1 MLLKELKIPSF
12 QKIDFD
18 IVEDAI
24 IHMQNDPMFY
34 RKEYFP
40 ALSKLADDYR
50 DGKKINKTNYLQEL
64 IKNGVNSYC
73 KKYKLANMPDDIFNE
88 SDKQKI
94 LDKIFSKEINNIKN
108 GDYS

>member
-1 MLLKELKIPSF
+1 MFLQELKIPSF

-18 IVEDAI
+18 LVEDAI
-24 IHMQNDPMFY
+24 IYMQNDPLFY
-34 RKEYFP
+34 RKEYYP
-40 ALSKLADDYR
+40 VVSRLADAYR
-50 DGKKINKTNYLQEL
+50 DGKSIDSGKYLKQL
-64 IKNGVNSYC
+64 ITNGVNSYC

-94 LDKIFSKEINNIKN
+94 LDKIFSNEIENIRN